1 MKLYLIKIIFFPFRK
16 ICSFFHCL
24 QQLYLKMLLGHV
36 GKRTYIYSPLYLDGS
51 QHIFI
56 GSDVRVGYKAWLAAV
71 PWTGES
77 CSLVIKDN
85 CYIGNFNHIYATK
98 RVVLEKGVMTADK
111 VYISDNL
118 HSYENIHLPI
128 KDQSIIQNGEVVIGE
143 GSWLG
148 ENVCVLGAK
157 IGKHCVIGANSV
169 VTKDIPDYCV
179 AVGIPAKIIK
189 HYDFTTQS
197 WRKTNPQG
205 EFLD

>member
-1 MKLYLIKIIFFPFRK
+1 MSLYKYIIYPFRIIKRIINWAILK
-16 ICSFFHCL
+16 IQLNKIPFHSIISRPYIL
-24 QQLYLKMLLGHV
+24 NGGKNISIGNRSYV
-36 GKRTYIYSPLYLDGS
+36 GQYS
-51 QHIFI
+51 
-56 GSDVRVGYKAWLAAV
+56 WLAAL
-71 PWTGES
+71 PLTGEDK
-77 CSLVIKDN
+77 CSLVIGDN
-85 CYIGNFNHIYATK
+85 CAIGHFNHIYCTK
-98 RVVLEKGVMTADK
+98 SIIIEDGVLTADK

-118 HSYENIHLPI
+118 HGYKDIHTYI
-128 KDQSIIQNGEVVIGE
+128 KEQPIIQNGEVRIGA

-157 IGKHCVIGANSV
+157 IGKHCVLGSNSV

-189 HYDFTTQS
+189 RYDFTTQS